1 MWTTSTLKHVQ
12 QKETN
17 MQPSTRI
24 KRKGRFFDLEPN
36 AKSDV
41 SFFLQRYLAKRT
53 FSIEMNMSSRRKGLY
68 CQTLHMIFQR
78 DTVRE
83 KSCAVRSMLRLVN
96 GIAAVH
102 DFPPND
108 HTRSHTCFAH
118 LRGGDI

>member
-1 MWTTSTLKHVQ
+1 MVNDAANKQNTNETGKQHMWTTNTLKHVQ

-53 FSIEMNMSSRRKGLY
+53 FQSR
-68 CQTLHMIFQR
+68 
-78 DTVRE
+78 
-83 KSCAVRSMLRLVN
+83 
-96 GIAAVH
+96 
-102 DFPPND
+102 
-108 HTRSHTCFAH
+108 
-118 LRGGDI
+118 